1 MSVSEA
7 YQDDHVPEGARPNRW
22 QSLHVVCKYRDH
34 HKPVYPLRRLATATE
49 WGHRAKMRF
58 TKSLRESCRV
68 RGFLFMLGYRSMTCG
83 TTASALLNSLFTVQQ
98 IAATFRVNS
107 GTLVTLPQS

>member
-1 MSVSEA
+1 MTM
-7 YQDDHVPEGARPNRW
+7 YPKGARPNRW
-22 QSLHVVCKYRDH
+22 QSLHMVCKYRDH

-49 WGHRAKMRF
+49 RGHRAKMRF
-58 TKSLRESCRV
+58 TKSFRESCRV
-68 RGFLFMLGYRSMTCG
+68 YGFQFMLSYRGMTSA

-107 GTLVTLPQS
+107 ATFVHSDE

>member
-1 MSVSEA
+1 MQCTKATTYMIPYIQPLQTISPVGGKTTSGASGDFIRVMSVSEA

-49 WGHRAKMRF
+49 RGHRAKMRF
-58 TKSLRESCRV
+58 TKSFWDCLE
-68 RGFLFMLGYRSMTCG
+68 
-83 TTASALLNSLFTVQQ
+83 TV
-98 IAATFRVNS
+98 ATS
-107 GTLVTLPQS
+107 